1 MKNSRWKRVS
11 ALLLTAAMTVSVIP
25 TGALAAE
32 EASQSVTEAEDV
44 YSERSES
51 TESQAAAEIGS
62 EASGGAG
69 VSATGKVE
77 TETSAAGESTAATKA
92 GTESSEGTTK
102 AGAESSVNKANAGTE
117 SAAGAVGEKT
127 VPESGA
133 AESTQSEEITASAAA
148 PEQSAAESEAAA
160 EPAGVGSLWLTE
172 LFPNDFDTKNN
183 TNFGSKDDC
192 FEYVELLNTSDQEI
206 HFNDDFQLLYGKK
219 QDAVTA
225 ISVTEPDGSTDVV
238 IGAGETVVF
247 WNRRSDVSNVGTV
260 ENFRA
265 NYYIDDDVHIVVTN
279 YGKDWATSGYF
290 ALQAKS
296 TGTIFSDYT
305 YVNGT
310 IDKTDGG
317 DIADGLGIDL
327 AIPNIGLAV
336 SASTKKAYA
345 SPGYVYS
352 EQRGGNT
359 TAPTS
364 TSGLYVTEIYPN
376 DGDRS
381 SVYGA
386 SDDLM
391 EFVEVTNT
399 TDQDIDFNQN
409 YQFQYLYKTQGTRL
423 AICTYEDAH
432 KEALGEISINDLYNK
447 SGITIKAGTS
457 AVFWCYRER
466 HKLAVTTAFPS
477 EAEFREAYG
486 IADDVDVYCM
496 IGQNG
501 MKNTDR
507 GVAITASAD
516 GGRQVMVSYYHYN
529 GITDTKDKK
538 SVNLAP
544 SAEGPRMT
552 PSAVQQSPTP
562 GGSNGFHFP
571 EDDGS
576 KVELSIREGS
586 EVPAFIMQGEELRVR
601 FDYKVTGSLPRTKIT
616 TFYRFDGAGSWKSS
630 SETTRRVPGLYE
642 VNISADEIFDHSYVE
657 FYVCA
662 DNQYH
667 RNTTEVY
674 KVEIHK
680 LNEVDGVRTN
690 ISDGAEIGGTV
701 TITANNGGDNADTTI
716 QIDGE
721 NYPVTKMLE
730 DGAYYTSSTEGRDS
744 YFRNALVLAD
754 DNLTDDAAAVRIAS
768 LVKWQYYR
776 LNGFAVHID
785 NQYFTYDA
793 ATDSYKITL
802 RFWAG
807 TYGSSVYDF
816 LLPDANREDFKVSS
830 LQLKLI
836 NGKCYLP
843 DSIGPESYTYPDTG
857 VTVDSAAKTNLSTA
871 ANAIHSV
878 GDSAGMCPYLD
889 ASFTIPAADATAVGA
904 VVDTT
909 KLSAGRHTLTVKSGS
924 YEKTV
929 EFIVDNKAPEV
940 EMGME
945 DGAVLSGE
953 IRLAP
958 QITEENTLA
967 ESIIT
972 LDGER
977 VNDSVETDSVA
988 LGEGD
993 HTLTVYA
1000 KDAAGNETAKAVT
1013 FHIGDDTIAVVDAT
1027 TNDVTASSAALTV
1040 TVNGNQK
1047 GAQAEFRKLESIPA
1061 DQITAETTQAAL
1073 PYITYTVP
1081 VGETGEDDE
1090 LVLRWDGTASNAD
1103 TTHASRMFALNRE
1116 SGSWDE
1122 VGQADDTGSIEA
1134 NFAAAAYVQEGSV
1147 QVMVQCTAGSALPDL
1162 SGQGAASL
1170 VEDNWDGYRVPAK
1183 YDFAFAWETDTQYYS
1198 EEFFQHYLN
1207 MNNWIV
1213 DNADPM
1219 NIRYVIHTGDIV
1231 DDFDMIYEWENAD
1244 KAMKIL
1250 DDAGV
1255 PYGVLG
1261 GNHDVAAATFEYE
1274 NYHKYFGEDRMKD
1287 QPTYGGSYKNNLGH
1301 YDLLTE
1307 NGQDL
1312 IIVYMSWDICQDEI
1326 DWMNQV
1332 LQQYSDRK
1340 AILCFHTYTRVAYT
1354 AENDLL
1360 DYYGELVQEQ
1370 VVAKNPNVFAVLNGH
1385 YHGAS
1390 YETTVFDDNNDGV
1403 YDRTVYQICTD
1414 YQSGFEGGSGYIK
1427 MLYFDLAG
1435 GKIYINSYTPSLDDF
1450 NYYDNEAV
1458 TELGVENPA
1467 NVAADT
1473 LEADGGAAPKRMA
1486 ENINTDILELN
1497 VTFDTTEKTIQASQ
1511 FSAWLDRGEVLGT
1524 AEVNE
1529 DGTANLTWSDLAA
1542 QTGFTWY
1549 AVVKN
1554 ELGSTDRTGVQTF
1567 TTLAAPETPDQPG
1580 DDQKPGDDKNPGND
1594 QKPGDNQQPSDNQ
1607 KPSGDQNPGNNTQKP
1622 NNTSVKNNGGQ
1633 TQTGNGSNQQKSG
1646 GSVKTG
1652 DTSLLLPAVLA
1663 GGSSLIVLAAAAVRF
1678 YKRKED

>member
-1 MKNSRWKRVS
+1 M
-11 ALLLTAAMTVSVIP
+11 
-25 TGALAAE
+25 
-32 EASQSVTEAEDV
+32 
-44 YSERSES
+44 
-51 TESQAAAEIGS
+51 
-62 EASGGAG
+62 
-69 VSATGKVE
+69 
-77 TETSAAGESTAATKA
+77 
-92 GTESSEGTTK
+92 
-102 AGAESSVNKANAGTE
+102 
-117 SAAGAVGEKT
+117 
-127 VPESGA
+127 
-133 AESTQSEEITASAAA
+133 
-148 PEQSAAESEAAA
+148 
-160 EPAGVGSLWLTE
+160 
-172 LFPNDFDTKNN
+172 
-183 TNFGSKDDC
+183 
-192 FEYVELLNTSDQEI
+192 
-206 HFNDDFQLLYGKK
+206 
-219 QDAVTA
+219 
-225 ISVTEPDGSTDVV
+225 
-238 IGAGETVVF
+238 
-247 WNRRSDVSNVGTV
+247 
-260 ENFRA
+260 
-265 NYYIDDDVHIVVTN
+265 
-279 YGKDWATSGYF
+279 
-290 ALQAKS
+290 
-296 TGTIFSDYT
+296 
-305 YVNGT
+305 
-310 IDKTDGG
+310 
-317 DIADGLGIDL
+317 
-327 AIPNIGLAV
+327 
-336 SASTKKAYA
+336 
-345 SPGYVYS
+345 
-352 EQRGGNT
+352 
-359 TAPTS
+359 
-364 TSGLYVTEIYPN
+364 
-376 DGDRS
+376 
-381 SVYGA
+381 
-386 SDDLM
+386 
-391 EFVEVTNT
+391 
-399 TDQDIDFNQN
+399 
-409 YQFQYLYKTQGTRL
+409 
-423 AICTYEDAH
+423 
-432 KEALGEISINDLYNK
+432 
-447 SGITIKAGTS
+447 
-457 AVFWCYRER
+457 
-466 HKLAVTTAFPS
+466 
-477 EAEFREAYG
+477 
-486 IADDVDVYCM
+486 
-496 IGQNG
+496 
-501 MKNTDR
+501 
-507 GVAITASAD
+507 
-516 GGRQVMVSYYHYN
+516 
-529 GITDTKDKK
+529 
-538 SVNLAP
+538 
-544 SAEGPRMT
+544 
-552 PSAVQQSPTP
+552 
-562 GGSNGFHFP
+562 
-571 EDDGS
+571 
-576 KVELSIREGS
+576 
-586 EVPAFIMQGEELRVR
+586 
-601 FDYKVTGSLPRTKIT
+601 
-616 TFYRFDGAGSWKSS
+616 
-630 SETTRRVPGLYE
+630 
-642 VNISADEIFDHSYVE
+642 
-657 FYVCA
+657 
-662 DNQYH
+662 
-667 RNTTEVY
+667 
-674 KVEIHK
+674 
-680 LNEVDGVRTN
+680 
-690 ISDGAEIGGTV
+690 
-701 TITANNGGDNADTTI
+701 
-716 QIDGE
+716 
-721 NYPVTKMLE
+721 
-730 DGAYYTSSTEGRDS
+730 
-744 YFRNALVLAD
+744 
-754 DNLTDDAAAVRIAS
+754 
-768 LVKWQYYR
+768 
-776 LNGFAVHID
+776 
-785 NQYFTYDA
+785 
-793 ATDSYKITL
+793 
-802 RFWAG
+802 
-807 TYGSSVYDF
+807 
-816 LLPDANREDFKVSS
+816 
-830 LQLKLI
+830 
-836 NGKCYLP
+836 
-843 DSIGPESYTYPDTG
+843 
-857 VTVDSAAKTNLSTA
+857 
-871 ANAIHSV
+871 
-878 GDSAGMCPYLD
+878 
-889 ASFTIPAADATAVGA
+889 
-904 VVDTT
+904 
-909 KLSAGRHTLTVKSGS
+909 
-924 YEKTV
+924 
-929 EFIVDNKAPEV
+929 
-940 EMGME
+940 
-945 DGAVLSGE
+945 
-953 IRLAP
+953 
-958 QITEENTLA
+958 
-967 ESIIT
+967 
-972 LDGER
+972 
-977 VNDSVETDSVA
+977 
-988 LGEGD
+988 
-993 HTLTVYA
+993 
-1000 KDAAGNETAKAVT
+1000 
-1013 FHIGDDTIAVVDAT
+1013 VDAT

-1274 NYHKYFGEDRMKD
+1274 NYHKYFGE
-1287 QPTYGGSYKNNLGH
+1287 
-1301 YDLLTE
+1301 
-1307 NGQDL
+1307 
-1312 IIVYMSWDICQDEI
+1312 
-1326 DWMNQV
+1326 V